1 MEPSFEANVG
11 GIEYKSFGDSD
22 GIELKWFN
30 DETCLGVPKYSAIC
44 QIGGI
49 PCPVKLGV
57 IFQVMDLN
65 EILEPYEHE
74 YRFCIETQIVVLNPI
89 SNEFLARAASCYGDE
104 ISIEDMDME
113 TKVRTIFDYAGGIP
127 VFIDSVSG
135 AGNKAHE
142 SDFAEQKC
150 AWFTGPWGNK
160 YIRFRDEETALAW
173 LKEVYAPNMR
183 AIFGLIGFT
192 LDRPIN
198 RIGTTGW
205 NVVEQWTRN
214 KDMYRMR

>member
-1 MEPSFEANVG
+1 MKPNFEANVG
-11 GIEYKSFGDSD
+11 GIDYKQFGSTSD
-22 GIELKWFN
+22 MKLTQWSEEKWF
-30 DETCLGVPKYSAIC
+30 GVPEYDAVC

-57 IFQVMDLN
+57 VFQVMDLN

-89 SNEFLARAASCYGDE
+89 SKEFLAKAAGCCGDG

-142 SDFAEQKC
+142 SDLTEQKC

-198 RIGTTGW
+198 QMGTTGW

-214 KDMYRMR
+214 KDMYRKR